1 MDTYSLLSIT
11 EAIYIIYMF
20 NFFKTNK
27 SIHHPL
33 ERIIQKNI
41 EGIFKHPVHTGKYQ
55 SKICEFGKLS
65 SYGIAILIFLRNKY
79 RKKTKLLNTIVIAIV
94 AIISFIL
101 NINAFIYLLPVF
113 LLEYFYFLQ

>member
-11 EAIYIIYMF
+11 EAIYIIYMY

-79 RKKTKLLNTIVIAIV
+79 RKKTKLLN
-94 AIISFIL
+94 
-101 NINAFIYLLPVF
+101 INRIKSWP
-113 LLEYFYFLQ
+113 